1 MNAPKNT
8 IHFFISMAFFSLLL
22 SPFPSAAE
30 VIDRVVAV
38 VNEDVITLS
47 ELNQEGKNLFRRI
60 TEQAPPHEAEQTLR
74 KARQEML
81 SHMIDKLIVK
91 QRAEKLGI
99 SVSDEEIDAAIERI
113 VARKNATMD
122 DLERDLNSKGTSKD
136 EYRAIIRSQI
146 LQSKLI
152 SFEIRSKVV
161 ITDEKINAY
170 YKNQFAGGTRKE
182 GLHIL
187 QMGFLWGSVGT
198 SNSKEEARKRAEEIR
213 KMALDGQSFTELAK
227 SFSDLPSSADGGD
240 IGFFAQDELSEAMR
254 DTILPLKP
262 GEISQVIEIP
272 DSGFQFFKVIGSN
285 KGDETNQ
292 PISESMK
299 EDIKELLYQE
309 EMDKQFKKW
318 TQQLREQT
326 YIKELL

>member
-1 MNAPKNT
+1 MNPPKYT

-22 SPFPSAAE
+22 SPFQSAAE

-38 VNEDVITLS
+38 VNEEVITLS
-47 ELNQEGKNLFRRI
+47 ELNNEGKNLFRRI
-60 TEQAPPHEAEQTLR
+60 AEQAPPQEVEQIVR

-81 SHMIDKLIVK
+81 SHMIDKLIVE

-113 VARKNATMD
+113 LARKNVTMD
-122 DLERDLNSKGTSKD
+122 DLKRELNSKGTSED
-136 EYRAIIRSQI
+136 EYRAIIGSQI

-152 SFEIRSKVV
+152 SFEIRSRVV

-170 YKNQFAGGTRKE
+170 YRNQFAGETKKE

-187 QMGFLWGSVGT
+187 QMGFLWGPAGT
-198 SNSKEEARKRAEEIR
+198 SKSKEEAGTRAEEIR
-213 KMALDGQSFTELAK
+213 TMALEGQSFTELAK
-227 SFSDLPSSADGGD
+227 SFSDLPSSVDGGD
-240 IGFFAQDELSEAMR
+240 IGFFSQDELSADMR

-262 GEISQVIEIP
+262 GEISQVIETT
-272 DSGFQFFKVIGSN
+272 DSGFQFFKLLGTDRGN
-285 KGDETNQ
+285 EADQ
-292 PISESMK
+292 PINESVK
-299 EDIKELLYQE
+299 EDIRELLYQE